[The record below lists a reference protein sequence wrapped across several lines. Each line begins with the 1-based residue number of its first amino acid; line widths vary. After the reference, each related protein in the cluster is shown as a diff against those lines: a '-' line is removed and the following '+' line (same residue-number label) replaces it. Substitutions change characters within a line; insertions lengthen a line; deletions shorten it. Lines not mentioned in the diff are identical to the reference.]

1 MNPLSLNQILDITIV
16 LVAVY
21 AALSC
26 VCSWLHEWLATRL
39 ALRGWDLFRGVS
51 QLVGGDDIATR
62 VFNHPLVNNTSPK
75 PQLTMT
81 EGSAEAGF
89 RRFFDVLRSAPPSY
103 LDARNFSSSF
113 WQVVHTAEAARLAN
127 APPPE
132 PGRPPIAKSEFEQ
145 LAMLADPEKAIG
157 ALKTTVASLH
167 SLPQLQKSLLALLAT
182 AENDY
187 EKLLR
192 ATDGWYNAQMDRVS
206 GWYKRRTK
214 TVMFFIAA
222 FVVSVVGIDTVHVV
236 KVLSATD
243 WCTLQQVAADAG
255 MLAKQTAAGGGERPD
270 ANACASGQKAPAAGA
285 TFDLTQFAQVRLDF
299 WRNWGPGLALT
310 WLAVWLGGPFWF
322 DVLGS
327 LANVRSAGRKPKR
340 TDQPS
345 R

>member
-1 MNPLSLNQILDITIV
+1 MNPPSLNQILDITIV
-16 LVAVY
+16 LVAAY

-26 VCSWLHEWLATRL
+26 VCSWLHEWIATRL
-39 ALRGWDLFRGVS
+39 ALRGWNLFRGIS
-51 QLVGGDDIATR
+51 QLVGGDDIAVR

-75 PQLTMT
+75 PQFTIS
-81 EGSAEAGF
+81 EGTAQAGF
-89 RRFFDVLRSAPPSY
+89 RHFFAVVRSAPPSY
-103 LDARNFSSSF
+103 LDSRNFSSSF
-113 WQVVHTAEAARLAN
+113 WQVVHTAEAARFAS

-132 PGRPPIAKSEFEQ
+132 PGCAPLPTSEFEQ
-145 LAMLADPEKAIG
+145 LAVLADPEKAIS
-157 ALKTTVASLH
+157 ALKKTVASMH
-167 SLPQLQKSLLALLAT
+167 SAPQLQKSLLALLAT

-214 TVMFFIAA
+214 TVMFFIALI
-222 FVVSVVGIDTVHVV
+222 VVSVAGIDTVHVV

-243 WCTLQQVAADAG
+243 WCTLQAVAADAG
-255 MLAKQTAAGGGERPD
+255 MLANKTGAGAERPQGSACAAGQTSP
-270 ANACASGQKAPAAGA
+270 APGAA
-285 TFDLTQFAQVRLDF
+285 FDLTQFAQVRLDF

-340 TDQPS
+340 TDQPP